1 MLQGTECLGIEMNQ
15 GDYGEIL
22 PITFSGIEIL
32 KTDKIFFIIKENCL
46 ENSKIIIEDIYYI
59 ENNVLNLQFNE
70 EQSEKLKSGKYNY
83 SIIWQREKS
92 FSITIVDDALFVVK

>member
-1 MLQGTECLGIEMNQ
+1 MLQGTDCLGIEMNQ

-22 PITFSGIEIL
+22 PITFSGIDIL

-46 ENSKIIIEDIYYI
+46 ENSKIIIEEPYHI
-59 ENNVLNLQFNE
+59 ENNILNLQFNE

-83 SIIWQREKS
+83 SIIWQRDNS
-92 FSITIVDDALFVVK
+92 FSITLITDALFVVK